1 MKENKNILMLG
12 SDLSVKGGIVS
23 VIKNYV
29 EYSNWDNYNLKFI
42 PTHKEGNKIYKI
54 LYFIIAL
61 IKILFY
67 VTKNDYHIIHIH
79 VSERGSIKRKRIII
93 NVVKKISPSSKIVL
107 HHHGAEFDKYYDNLS
122 QSKKNAINN
131 MLKKVD
137 VNIVLSNRLIS
148 MITSKEPN
156 AKVEVLYNAVN
167 TYEKNNYNK
176 DGKEILFL
184 GRLGTRKGTY
194 DFLEVVKELKPLLIK
209 NGISINLCG
218 DGEIDKIK
226 EYVKKNNLTKV
237 IKHIGWINSEE
248 KKEIFFQTML
258 NVLPSY
264 NEGLP
269 MTILETMAYGIPNIS
284 TDIASIPEVIT
295 DNANG
300 FLIKPGD
307 KKKLKELIT
316 KLIND
321 GNLREKVSN
330 ESYKRI
336 NSNFSLQRHIEKLK
350 SIYIRLIDG
359 EKDEN

>member
-29 EYSNWDNYNLKFI
+29 EYSNWGNYNLKFI

-67 VTKNDYHIIHIH
+67 VTKNNYHIIHIH

-93 NVVKKISPSSKIVL
+93 NMVKKISPSSKIVL

-122 QSKKNAINN
+122 PSKKNAINN
-131 MLKKVD
+131 MLNKVD

-156 AKVEVLYNAVN
+156 AKVEVLYNAVK
-167 TYEKNNYNK
+167 TYKNNKYNNN
-176 DGKEILFL
+176 GNNILFL

-194 DFLEVVKELKPLLIK
+194 DFLEVVKELKEIFIK
-209 NGISINLCG
+209 KKIKVNLCG
-218 DGEIDKIK
+218 DGEIDKVK
-226 EYVKKNNLTKV
+226 EYIKNNNLEKV
-237 IKHIGWINSEE
+237 TNHIGWIKPTE
-248 KKEIFFQTML
+248 KEKIFSRTII

-284 TDIASIPEVIT
+284 TNIASIPEVIFN
-295 DNANG
+295 DNNG
-300 FLIKPGD
+300 FIIEPGN
-307 KKKLKELIT
+307 KSELKEKMMVLINDEEKRKKFSIKSKETIDEKFSLEKHIT
-316 KLIND
+316 KLI
-321 GNLREKVSN
+321 EIY
-330 ESYKRI
+330 ES
-336 NSNFSLQRHIEKLK
+336 L
-350 SIYIRLIDG
+350 
-359 EKDEN
+359 DE